1 MNQYNVLKKFTSNSN
16 LSPSYQSHSNILQTL
31 QSKKKTS
38 IIAQQ
43 NNFYSEFLQKLKN
56 EEEEQNKINSVIN
69 VISEPTPKKQTTQQ
83 PSQQQIYQFKNMNTL
98 TNTTNSLNVNNYITL
113 NDNNQPLKSAS
124 RNKNTTGSPNQLQ
137 KEKPIT
143 NEQLTK
149 TETNINNNASIN
161 NNNMVKQHNY
171 KTKHRASVS
180 YFVTPQSNQ
189 KLFALNNNSIVNN
202 NNNNNTNILTL
213 CNNTNNDKT
222 TKLSKQK
229 TVVSK
234 GFEVESNINEV
245 QFLGPNIPLRQF
257 VSKWEPISKFEI
269 LNVETFSNYAT
280 VKTIAQ
286 AIDPNTKNIINNII
300 ITSNANNANE
310 DKAKVND
317 ISNDKTER
325 KQSDIYEG
333 NQKSINNHK
342 GNLIPK
348 KLSIKKYANIV
359 ADEETQS
366 QSKEKS
372 PKKKRK
378 GFLCCL

>member
-1 MNQYNVLKKFTSNSN
+1 M
-16 LSPSYQSHSNILQTL
+16 
-31 QSKKKTS
+31 
-38 IIAQQ
+38 
-43 NNFYSEFLQKLKN
+43 
-56 EEEEQNKINSVIN
+56 IN
-69 VISEPTPKKQTTQQ
+69 VISEPTSKKQTTQQ

-98 TNTTNSLNVNNYITL
+98 TNTTNNLNVNNYITL

-124 RNKNTTGSPNQLQ
+124 RTKNNTGSPNQLQ

-143 NEQLTK
+143 NEQPTK
-149 TETNINNNASIN
+149 TETNINNNVITN
-161 NNNMVKQHNY
+161 NNNIVKQHNY
-171 KTKHRASVS
+171 KTRHRASVS
-180 YFVTPQSNQ
+180 YFITPQSNQ
-189 KLFALNNNSIVNN
+189 KLFVLNNNSIVNN
-202 NNNNNTNILTL
+202 NNNNNNTNLLTL
-213 CNNTNNDKT
+213 CNSANNEKT
-222 TKLSKQK
+222 TKLRKQK

-257 VSKWEPISKFEI
+257 VSKWEPISNFEI
-269 LNVETFSNYAT
+269 LNVETFSNYGT
-280 VKTIAQ
+280 VKTITQ

-300 ITSNANNANE
+300 ITSNANNANANE

-317 ISNDKTER
+317 ISNNQTER
-325 KQSDIYEG
+325 KQSDLYKG

-342 GNLIPK
+342 GNLIPE

-359 ADEETQS
+359 VDEETQS

-372 PKKKRK
+372 SKKKRK

>member
-1 MNQYNVLKKFTSNSN
+1 MLKKFTSNSN
-16 LSPSYQSHSNILQTL
+16 LSPSYQPHSNILQTL
-31 QSKKKTS
+31 QSKKRTS

-56 EEEEQNKINSVIN
+56 EEEEQNKINSMIN
-69 VISEPTPKKQTTQQ
+69 VISEPTSKKQTTQQ

-98 TNTTNSLNVNNYITL
+98 TNTTNNLNVNNYITL
-113 NDNNQPLKSAS
+113 NDNNQPLKSAG
-124 RNKNTTGSPNQLQ
+124 RTKNNTGSPNQFQ

-143 NEQLTK
+143 NEQPTK
-149 TETNINNNASIN
+149 TENNINNNVITN
-161 NNNMVKQHNY
+161 NNNIVKQHNY
-171 KTKHRASVS
+171 KTRHRASVS
-180 YFVTPQSNQ
+180 YFITPQSNQ

-202 NNNNNTNILTL
+202 NNNNNNTNILTL
-213 CNNTNNDKT
+213 CNNANNEKT
-222 TKLSKQK
+222 TKLRKQK

-257 VSKWEPISKFEI
+257 VSKWEPISNFEI
-269 LNVETFSNYAT
+269 LNVETFSNYGT

-300 ITSNANNANE
+300 ITSNANNANANE
-310 DKAKVND
+310 DKAKVDD
-317 ISNDKTER
+317 ISNNQTER
-325 KQSDIYEG
+325 KQSDLYEG

>member
-1 MNQYNVLKKFTSNSN
+1 MLKKFTSNSN

-31 QSKKKTS
+31 QSKKRTS

-56 EEEEQNKINSVIN
+56 EEEEQNKINSMIN
-69 VISEPTPKKQTTQQ
+69 VISEPTSKKQTTQQ

-98 TNTTNSLNVNNYITL
+98 TNTTNNLNVNNYITL
-113 NDNNQPLKSAS
+113 NDNNQPLKSAV
-124 RNKNTTGSPNQLQ
+124 RTKNNTGSPNQFQ

-143 NEQLTK
+143 NEQPTK
-149 TETNINNNASIN
+149 TENNINNNVITN
-161 NNNMVKQHNY
+161 NNNIVKQHNY
-171 KTKHRASVS
+171 KTRHRASVS
-180 YFVTPQSNQ
+180 YFITPQSNQ

-202 NNNNNTNILTL
+202 NNNNNNTNILTL
-213 CNNTNNDKT
+213 YNNANNEKT
-222 TKLSKQK
+222 TKLRKQK

-257 VSKWEPISKFEI
+257 VSKWEPISNFEI
-269 LNVETFSNYAT
+269 LNVETFSNYGT

-300 ITSNANNANE
+300 ITSNANNANANE
-310 DKAKVND
+310 DKAKVDD
-317 ISNDKTER
+317 ISNNQTER
-325 KQSDIYEG
+325 KQSDLYEG

>member
-1 MNQYNVLKKFTSNSN
+1 MLKKFTSNSN

-31 QSKKKTS
+31 QSKKRTS

-56 EEEEQNKINSVIN
+56 EEEEQNKINSMIN
-69 VISEPTPKKQTTQQ
+69 VISEPTSKKQTTQQ

-98 TNTTNSLNVNNYITL
+98 TNTTNNLNVNNYITL
-113 NDNNQPLKSAS
+113 NDNNQPLKSAV
-124 RNKNTTGSPNQLQ
+124 RTKNNTGSPNQFQ

-143 NEQLTK
+143 NEQPTK
-149 TETNINNNASIN
+149 TENNINNNVITN
-161 NNNMVKQHNY
+161 NNNIVKQHNY
-171 KTKHRASVS
+171 KTRHRASVS
-180 YFVTPQSNQ
+180 YFITTQSNQ

-202 NNNNNTNILTL
+202 NNNNNNTNILTL
-213 CNNTNNDKT
+213 YNNANNEKT
-222 TKLSKQK
+222 TKLRKQK

-257 VSKWEPISKFEI
+257 VSKWEPISNFEI
-269 LNVETFSNYAT
+269 LNVETFSNYGT

-300 ITSNANNANE
+300 ITSNANNANANE
-310 DKAKVND
+310 DKAKVDD
-317 ISNDKTER
+317 ISNNQTER
-325 KQSDIYEG
+325 KQSDLYEG